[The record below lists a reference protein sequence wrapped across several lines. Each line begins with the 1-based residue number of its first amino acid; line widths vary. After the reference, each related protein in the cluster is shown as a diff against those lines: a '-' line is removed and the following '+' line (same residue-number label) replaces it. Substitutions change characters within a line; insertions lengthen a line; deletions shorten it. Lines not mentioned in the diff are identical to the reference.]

1 MIGLNK
7 INQTMITGGAIG
19 ANPRGPSDQQSKT
32 AGHGKRGKQSFP
44 LNLRKEFE
52 ENHIKNTRG
61 RFYFSTR
68 NTFLNRAAVIVLR
81 PLF

>member
-44 LNLRKEFE
+44 LNLRKEFG
-52 ENHIKNTRG
+52 ENHIKMLKTLADD
-61 RFYFSTR
+61 F
-68 NTFLNRAAVIVLR
+68 TFLQEVR
-81 PLF
+81 F